1 MEHQNLKF
9 LQDTFFHTQQ
19 ICSWIITTDMQLLYS
34 NCPEQDFFYKLFLIS
49 SCRNA
54 VEKHFTD
61 LHLPLIVSDRTG
73 FVWIA
78 VSGPSE
84 SGKITLLYLL
94 GPVFTSGITETHVR
108 QVCRKLHLTTETIER
123 LWKFVGNVPMISPN
137 TASCYAGML
146 HYCVNGKP
154 APAEDVKIQN
164 ERFDHSEEAAW
175 GEVGWHGTWITEQ
188 RLFKSI
194 KDGRLVDFRKGA
206 TGNIGNIGGGDPI
219 RQAKN
224 EIIVFSVLCS
234 RAAILGGVSSEGS
247 LSMSDYFIQLVEAA
261 DTVPEITS
269 IAAEMHQAFVDRVR
283 QAKANSGFS
292 QLVCTC
298 KEYVETHIFEKIS
311 LHDLALEV
319 GYNEQYISRKFKSET
334 GESLSDYINGQKVE
348 LSKSVLREGR
358 LSVAE
363 IGDRLAFSSPSYFSS
378 VFRKKMGISP
388 AEYQQ
393 IHKEGKT

>member
-34 NCPEQDFFYKLFLIS
+34 NCPEQDFFYNLFLIS

-61 LHLPLIVSDRTG
+61 LHLPLIVSDHTG

-94 GPVFTSGITETHVR
+94 GPVFTSGITEAHVR

-123 LWKFVGNVPMISPN
+123 LWKFVGNVPTISPN

-154 APAEDVKIQN
+154 VPAEDVKIQN
-164 ERFDHSEEAAW
+164 ERFDHAEEVAW

-194 KDGRLVDFRKGA
+194 MDGRLVDFRKGA

-261 DTVPEITS
+261 TTVPEITS

-283 QAKANSGFS
+283 QAKASSGFS
-292 QLVCTC
+292 SLVRTC
-298 KEYVETHIFEKIS
+298 KEYVETHILEKIS
-311 LHDLALEV
+311 LRDLALEV

-334 GESLSDYINGQKVE
+334 GESLIDYINGQKVE
-348 LSKSVLREGR
+348 LSKTLLRVGK

-378 VFRKKMGISP
+378 VFKKRMGISP

-393 IHKEGKT
+393 MHREKKL

>member
-34 NCPEQDFFYKLFLIS
+34 NCPEQDFFYNLFLIS
-49 SCRNA
+49 SCRKA
-54 VEKHFTD
+54 VETHFTD
-61 LHLPLIVSDRTG
+61 FHLPLIVSDRTG

-84 SGKITLLYLL
+84 ANKISLLYLL
-94 GPVFTSGITETHVR
+94 GPVFTSEIIETHVR
-108 QVCRKLHLTTETIER
+108 QICRKLHLTPETTER
-123 LWKFVGNVPMISPN
+123 LWKFVGNVPTISPN

-154 APAEDVKIQN
+154 APSEDIKIQN
-164 ERFDHSEEAAW
+164 EHFDHAEEVAW

-188 RLFKSI
+188 RIFKSI
-194 KDGRLVDFRKGA
+194 MDGRLVDFAKIA

-234 RAAILGGVSSEGS
+234 RAAILGGVSSEGALS
-247 LSMSDYFIQLVEAA
+247 LSDYFIQLVEAA
-261 DTVPEITS
+261 ETVPEITN
-269 IAAEMHQAFVDRVR
+269 IGAEMQQAFVDRV
-283 QAKANSGFS
+283 QKAKASSGFS
-292 QLVCTC
+292 TLVRAC
-298 KEYVETHIFEKIS
+298 KEYVETHILEKIS
-311 LHDLALEV
+311 LRDMALEV

-334 GESLSDYINGQKVE
+334 GESLIDYINGQKVE
-348 LSKSVLREGR
+348 LSKAVLREGK

-378 VFRKKMGISP
+378 VFKKKMGIGP